1 MYRNTHTLLM
11 GWITSSILLQ
21 ALAVADGNNK
31 FLKAQESKDGTRS
44 LAARPPIPDCGG
56 VPSREPSR
64 AEASRGEFSALSQSE
79 AGGQSVARDRTSS
92 AAAKEQRDPPAMLA
106 WGVILGLLPVLL
118 GSGWGEPIA
127 ETSCPG
133 DQSWSPDLEKCM
145 DCSVCQH
152 QNKNDFC
159 STCGDP
165 QPTNGLN
172 LWVLVGASLGAV
184 FLASIIAGTIIYA
197 RCRRREKFTTPIEET
212 GGHSA
217 QESLI
222 H

>member
-1 MYRNTHTLLM
+1 MTVSLS
-11 GWITSSILLQ
+11 GDTSPS
-21 ALAVADGNNK
+21 
-31 FLKAQESKDGTRS
+31 S
-44 LAARPPIPDCGG
+44 PPPH
-56 VPSREPSR
+56 
-64 AEASRGEFSALSQSE
+64 
-79 AGGQSVARDRTSS
+79 
-92 AAAKEQRDPPAMLA
+92 
-106 WGVILGLLPVLL
+106 VLL
-118 GSGWGEPIA
+118 FLTLVS
-127 ETSCPG
+127 ETNCPG
-133 DQSWSPDLEKCM
+133 GQSWSPDLEKCM
-145 DCSVCQH
+145 DCSVCQR

-165 QPTNGLN
+165 QPTNTFN

-184 FLASIIAGTIIYA
+184 LLASIIAGTIIYA

>member
-1 MYRNTHTLLM
+1 
-11 GWITSSILLQ
+11 
-21 ALAVADGNNK
+21 
-31 FLKAQESKDGTRS
+31 
-44 LAARPPIPDCGG
+44 
-56 VPSREPSR
+56 
-64 AEASRGEFSALSQSE
+64 
-79 AGGQSVARDRTSS
+79 
-92 AAAKEQRDPPAMLA
+92 MLA
-106 WGVILGLLPVLL
+106 WGAILGLLPVLL
-118 GSGWGEPIA
+118 GTARGEPIG
-127 ETSCPG
+127 EPSCPG
-133 DQSWSPDLEKCM
+133 GQSWSSDLEKCM

-165 QPTNGLN
+165 QPTNTLN
-172 LWVLVGASLGAV
+172 LWLLVGASLGAV
-184 FLASIIAGTIIYA
+184 FLASIIGGIIIYA

>member
-1 MYRNTHTLLM
+1 MLLW
-11 GWITSSILLQ
+11 G
-21 ALAVADGNNK
+21 AV
-31 FLKAQESKDGTRS
+31 
-44 LAARPPIPDCGG
+44 
-56 VPSREPSR
+56 
-64 AEASRGEFSALSQSE
+64 
-79 AGGQSVARDRTSS
+79 
-92 AAAKEQRDPPAMLA
+92 
-106 WGVILGLLPVLL
+106 LGLFPFLL
-118 GSGWGEPIA
+118 RMASGEPIPA
-127 ETSCPG
+127 VCPG
-133 DQSWSPDLEKCM
+133 GQSWSPDLEKCM

-165 QPTNGLN
+165 QPPDTFNMWL
-172 LWVLVGASLGAV
+172 LVGASLGAV
-184 FLASIIAGTIIYA
+184 VLAGFIGGIITYA

>member
-1 MYRNTHTLLM
+1 MHF
-11 GWITSSILLQ
+11 ILLPYFHPTDN
-21 ALAVADGNNK
+21 ASHDPSLF
-31 FLKAQESKDGTRS
+31 FLSFS
-44 LAARPPIPDCGG
+44 LSL
-56 VPSREPSR
+56 PSS
-64 AEASRGEFSALSQSE
+64 FL
-79 AGGQSVARDRTSS
+79 
-92 AAAKEQRDPPAMLA
+92 
-106 WGVILGLLPVLL
+106 
-118 GSGWGEPIA
+118 
-127 ETSCPG
+127 ETNCPG
-133 DQSWSPDLEKCM
+133 GQSWSPDLEKCM
-145 DCSVCQH
+145 DCSVCQR

-165 QPTNGLN
+165 QPTNTFN

-184 FLASIIAGTIIYA
+184 LLASIIAGTIIYA